1 MADLFPPNKTLVK
14 QALDVLEA
22 EGFTE
27 WIKTELK
34 GELIE
39 LDFQSG
45 DVTQIATQVANFR
58 TQAQSLD
65 LFMDKLRE
73 YLE

>member
-1 MADLFPPNKTLVK
+1 MADLIPPNRTLVK

-27 WIKTELK
+27 WIKAELK
-34 GELIE
+34 GELTE

-45 DVTQIATQVANFR
+45 DVGQIATQVAAFR
-58 TQAQSLD
+58 TQAQALD

-73 YLE
+73 YIQ